1 MQEENWEGVEKSLRQ
16 LLNQVKKKLSPS
28 EYREIADFIEG
39 NELEAAM
46 EALVDILV
54 DKKEPLSKQ
63 ALETARRVASAMELT
78 GELARIN
85 KNLA

>member
-1 MQEENWEGVEKSLRQ
+1 MQENWDGVEKSLRQ
-16 LLNQVKKKLSPS
+16 LLGMLKKKLSPS
-28 EYREIADFIEG
+28 EYREVADFIEG

-63 ALETARRVASAMELT
+63 ALEAARRAATALELPA
-78 GELARIN
+78 ELVRIN
-85 KNLA
+85 KKLV